1 MMMKSYV
8 ADTVSLARYFEDSL
22 PSKAEV
28 AFQEAEDGKARI
40 LVPGIVI
47 AEFIYIA
54 LKGRLKT
61 PDPKATIRELLSE
74 IQASTFLQQ
83 VAMTQNSWE
92 RFLESKVR
100 ELHHRIVHSIA
111 LSSNASGIITNDEE
125 LKSSGFRT
133 IW

>member
-1 MMMKSYV
+1 MKSYV

-22 PSKAEV
+22 PSKAEM
-28 AFQEAEDGKARI
+28 AFREAEDGKARI

-83 VAMTQNSWE
+83 ATMTQDSWE

-100 ELHHRIVHSIA
+100 ELHDRIIHSIS